1 MAKKAMRQKPGERMI
16 HVNLRM
22 PQDMVARLKDRARA
36 KGIGYQVL
44 MREMLER
51 ELMRAGNF

>member
-1 MAKKAMRQKPGERMI
+1 MEKMRMRRKREERMI

-22 PQDMVARLKDRARA
+22 PQDMVARLKDRARV
-36 KGIGYQVL
+36 KGMGYQVL